1 MKTDALY
8 QIRFSSPKEL
18 AGKNKLWQVLC
29 KHYFSKYVDKEAC
42 VLDMA
47 AGYCEFINNIEARK
61 KIAVDIN
68 PDTVHYAGTD
78 VQVIQAKSSKLE
90 EVESNSVDVVFISN
104 FFEHLTKEEIISTL
118 GECRRVLSNINGGG
132 VKSLY
137 YSLILSTLE
146 QTTGIFLIII
156 RH

>member
-1 MKTDALY
+1 MEIDTLY

-18 AGKNKLWQVLC
+18 ASKNKLWQVLC
-29 KHYFSKYVDKEAC
+29 KRYFSKYVNKEAC

-68 PDTVHYAGTD
+68 PDTIHYAGTG

-90 EVESNSVDVVFISN
+90 GIESNSVDVVFISN

-118 GECRRVLSNINGGG
+118 SECKRVLNKVNGGG
-132 VKSLY
+132 
-137 YSLILSTLE
+137 
-146 QTTGIFLIII
+146 
-156 RH
+156 